1 MTDEK
6 SFSPN
11 ELEKILSAMHPRDAF
26 EFHGEIEFFLESRFD
41 MPLFSICGRIN
52 FIYYGQ
58 KGRKNEYV
66 FIKSDSERYGGAV
79 IKVSVDSH
87 EGKPT
92 IRSDGR
98 RIELIN
104 TDDVFSIKIN
114 PLSQRATVNRY
125 IDLER
130 EALRFEGKPVRFI

>member
-1 MTDEK
+1 M
-6 SFSPN
+6 
-11 ELEKILSAMHPRDAF
+11 
-26 EFHGEIEFFLESRFD
+26 
-41 MPLFSICGRIN
+41 
-52 FIYYGQ
+52 
-58 KGRKNEYV
+58 
-66 FIKSDSERYGGAV
+66 
-79 IKVSVDSH
+79 SVDSH